1 MSKWPTERHVLT
13 KLVEDDNAPIGLR
26 VQALKKLPHPEMNM
40 LRRLVV
46 DTKWRKVPVP
56 TRLLA
61 VARLA
66 YAREMALRK
75 IRKQKKLQRPEPPP
89 APPPK
94 SPPNAL
100 GII

>member
-1 MSKWPTERHVLT
+1 MSKWPGEQYVLA
-13 KLVEDDNAPIGLR
+13 KLVEDDRAPIGAR
-26 VQALKKLPHPEMNM
+26 VQALKKLPHPGLNM
-40 LRRLVV
+40 LRRLII
-46 DTKWRKVPVP
+46 DPKWRKVPVP

-66 YAREMALRK
+66 YAREVALRK

-89 APPPK
+89 PK